1 MKLINQIINQYTT
14 PEQRRSLKAVGNS
27 TYPALMRLVIGGTIN
42 NARSFYNSNV
52 KPVIKATQN
61 INSKSTTRAGLD
73 PNKPTELKAA
83 PKGSIFKGD
92 IQNAII
98 NLGRLDERG
107 ASARQDLIMFLT
119 SLGTPSY
126 EAEALGKTI
135 QALAKV
141 KGAKAAVD
149 LGRKLLT
156 TSKVI
161 PKLLTTAKAA
171 PKLIT
176 AAERKQVTA
185 EVRNLIA
192 KSRTELVKTN
202 PKAMKIINDGVNAFR
217 AKYKESLD
225 ALDLIFDHQ
234 QKLYRVA
241 DQLPAAIRRTPQKQL
256 SSADRKLLTD
266 KYKEL
271 EDFLNKPDYAEISLE
286 DYIKQSF
293 SGDELMNLSEFTEKY
308 LSPQKLLTTK
318 KSTDDLDAAFSE
330 LLKDN
335 GKKAKEL
342 FDDLDVKSKAEIP
355 NVMKF
360 IKEFGELLKAS
371 PKRIKGE
378 NVGAKFSGIDVYDM
392 YQAFKQAGNKLIGL
406 TKDQIKNHPILSL
419 AYSSLGLMGAG
430 GLAYVAGKKLFGK
443 DDNLE
448 KEIKAGIAYPGLEE
462 ELGEQYLVGQ
472 SGKKYHVVG
481 NRAYDYST
489 GKPANIE
496 QFLDDVTAKVNFDT
510 QSINDQIKIKQDQ
523 LAQLEQAEQNGYQ
536 VNPQF
541 RQGIIND
548 IGRLQQDLSNLP
560 TVNVNYRDPVLS
572 FDENGDIEQQYKD
585 NVVAPQQARQE
596 YQQQIQQQQ
605 VDDQYNQIVND
616 IYNKVANAYQQDL
629 DTYFTPDN
637 LAIEYGK
644 YMNQVFMGQAQPLS
658 PERFA
663 EISKA
668 QYMHQLLPT
677 IANQAQAQVQA
688 LMTGQKN
695 VYDYLNKQQTLAET
709 GRHNRATEGIDVYKA
724 QSDVADKNIQRQ
736 QKNIELGLSANKQ
749 AQDYELGRG
758 GLEVSRQNAE
768 TNRINA
774 RTRQEALPFQQA
786 ANIGEF
792 MSGVSM
798 GDVPI
803 NELTQSNPQLFQ
815 KVFPGPEQQQPGQP
829 VTNQDKINLIQN
841 YYRGQQ

>member
-14 PEQRRSLKAVGNS
+14 PEQRAFIKKQEARTKAYLGKKIIRDV
-27 TYPALMRLVIGGTIN
+27 IN
-42 NARSFYNSNV
+42 NGKVVA
-52 KPVIKATQN
+52 
-61 INSKSTTRAGLD
+61 KSTLETMKAMNPTLAATIDEGKKYLNKDVKGLVTDAGITALGLVGLKGID
-73 PNKPTELKAA
+73 KARIAAVKANPKAAELIKKGVESFNKPKQ
-83 PKGSIFKGD
+83 GSV
-92 IQNAII
+92 
-98 NLGRLDERG
+98 
-107 ASARQDLIMFLT
+107 
-119 SLGTPSY
+119 
-126 EAEALGKTI
+126 EALD
-135 QALAKV
+135 ALLKEVKKRGLKV
-141 KGAKAAVD
+141 TDAVQKD
-149 LGRKLLT
+149 SMDVLEFLEKYGLPNNKLLT
-156 TSKVI
+156 TTKGNLDDAFAT
-161 PKLLTTAKAA
+161 LL
-171 PKLIT
+171 
-176 AAERKQVTA
+176 
-185 EVRNLIA
+185 
-192 KSRTELVKTN
+192 
-202 PKAMKIINDGVNAFR
+202 
-217 AKYKESLD
+217 KENG
-225 ALDLIFDHQ
+225 AQ
-234 QKLYRVA
+234 
-241 DQLPAAIRRTPQKQL
+241 
-256 SSADRKLLTD
+256 
-266 KYKEL
+266 
-271 EDFLNKPDYAEISLE
+271 
-286 DYIKQSF
+286 
-293 SGDELMNLSEFTEKY
+293 
-308 LSPQKLLTTK
+308 TK
-318 KSTDDLDAAFSE
+318 KLFEE
-330 LLKDN
+330 LN
-335 GKKAKEL
+335 
-342 FDDLDVKSKAEIP
+342 VKSKAEIP
-355 NVMKF
+355 NVIKF
-360 IKEFGELLKAS
+360 VKEFGELLKAS

-419 AYSSLGLMGAG
+419 AYSSLGLIGAG

-489 GKPANIE
+489 GRPANIE

-572 FDENGDIEQQYKD
+572 FDENDDIEQQYKD
-585 NVVAPQQARQE
+585 NVVAPQQAKQE

-724 QSDVADKNIQRQ
+724 QSDVADKRVQRQ

-758 GLEVSRQNAE
+758 GLEVSQQNAA
-768 TNRINA
+768 TNRMNA
-774 RTRQEALPFQQA
+774 VTRQEALPFQQA

-815 KVFPGPEQQQPGQP
+815 KVFPGPEQQQQPGQP
-829 VTNQDKINLIQN
+829 VTNQDKINVIQN

>member
-14 PEQRRSLKAVGNS
+14 PEQRAFIKKQEAKAKAYLGKKV
-27 TYPALMRLVIGGTIN
+27 VKDVIN
-42 NARSFYNSNV
+42 NGKIVA
-52 KPVIKATQN
+52 
-61 INSKSTTRAGLD
+61 KSTLETMKAMNPVLGAAIDEGQKYLNKDYKGLAVDAGV
-73 PNKPTELKAA
+73 T
-83 PKGSIFKGD
+83 
-92 IQNAII
+92 
-98 NLGRLDERG
+98 
-107 ASARQDLIMFLT
+107 
-119 SLGTPSY
+119 
-126 EAEALGKTI
+126 ALGLLGI
-135 QALAKV
+135 
-141 KGAKAAVD
+141 KGAKQAGKVIDKARIAAVKANPKAAELINKGKEVYNNAKSTFNKNLQGAID
-149 LGRKLLT
+149 DFKMATPKEVEQLVRQAEIRKMTFPEFLYEYFGEG
-156 TSKVI
+156 
-161 PKLLTTAKAA
+161 PKLLTTTKG
-171 PKLIT
+171 
-176 AAERKQVTA
+176 
-185 EVRNLIA
+185 NL
-192 KSRTELVKTN
+192 
-202 PKAMKIINDGVNAFR
+202 DDAFATILR
-217 AKYKESLD
+217 SNSKE
-225 ALDLIFDHQ
+225 A
-234 QKLYRVA
+234 QKLFA
-241 DQLPAAIRRTPQKQL
+241 DL
-256 SSADRKLLTD
+256 
-266 KYKEL
+266 
-271 EDFLNKPDYAEISLE
+271 
-286 DYIKQSF
+286 
-293 SGDELMNLSEFTEKY
+293 G
-308 LSPQKLLTTK
+308 
-318 KSTDDLDAAFSE
+318 
-330 LLKDN
+330 
-335 GKKAKEL
+335 
-342 FDDLDVKSKAEIP
+342 VKSKAEIP
-355 NVMKF
+355 NAIKF
-360 IKEFGELLKAS
+360 VKEFGELLKAS

-378 NVGAKFSGIDVYDM
+378 NIGAKFSGIDVYDM

-406 TKDQIKNHPILSL
+406 TKDQIKSHPILSL

-489 GKPANIE
+489 GRPANIE

-510 QSINDQIKIKQDQ
+510 QSINDQIKAKQDQ
-523 LAQLEQAEQNGYQ
+523 LAQLDQAEQNGYQ

-560 TVNVNYRDPVLS
+560 KVNVNYRDPVLS

-585 NVVAPQQARQE
+585 NVLAPQQARQE

-605 VDDQYNQIVND
+605 IDDQYNQIIND
-616 IYNKVANAYQQDL
+616 VYNKVANAYQQDL

-658 PERFA
+658 PERFT
-663 EISKA
+663 EIAKA

-677 IANQAQAQVQA
+677 IANQAQKQVEA

-695 VYDYLNKQQTLAET
+695 AYDYLNKQQTLAET
-709 GRHNRATEGIDVYKA
+709 GRHNRANEGIDVYKA
-724 QSDVADKNIQRQ
+724 QSDVADKRVQRQ

-749 AQDYELGRG
+749 AQDYELGIG
-758 GLEVSRQNAE
+758 GLEVNKQNAA
-768 TNRINA
+768 TNRMNA
-774 RTRQEALPFQQA
+774 EIRQEALPFQQA

-798 GDVPI
+798 GNVPI

-829 VTNQDKINLIQN
+829 VTNQDKINVIQN

>member
-14 PEQRRSLKAVGNS
+14 PEQRAFLKKQEARTKAYLGKKIIRDV
-27 TYPALMRLVIGGTIN
+27 IN
-42 NARSFYNSNV
+42 NGKIVA
-52 KPVIKATQN
+52 
-61 INSKSTTRAGLD
+61 KSTLEVMKARDPILAATIDEGKKVLNKDVKGLVTDAGI
-73 PNKPTELKAA
+73 T
-83 PKGSIFKGD
+83 
-92 IQNAII
+92 
-98 NLGRLDERG
+98 
-107 ASARQDLIMFLT
+107 
-119 SLGTPSY
+119 
-126 EAEALGKTI
+126 ALGLI
-135 QALAKV
+135 GV
-141 KGAKAAVD
+141 KGAKEASKVINSARIAAVKANPKAAELIKKGVESFSKPKQGSIEALD
-149 LGRKLLT
+149 ALLKEVKKRGLKVTDAVQKDSMDVLEFLEKYGLPNNKLLT
-156 TSKVI
+156 TTKGNLDDAFAT
-161 PKLLTTAKAA
+161 LL
-171 PKLIT
+171 
-176 AAERKQVTA
+176 
-185 EVRNLIA
+185 
-192 KSRTELVKTN
+192 
-202 PKAMKIINDGVNAFR
+202 
-217 AKYKESLD
+217 KENG
-225 ALDLIFDHQ
+225 AQ
-234 QKLYRVA
+234 
-241 DQLPAAIRRTPQKQL
+241 
-256 SSADRKLLTD
+256 
-266 KYKEL
+266 
-271 EDFLNKPDYAEISLE
+271 
-286 DYIKQSF
+286 
-293 SGDELMNLSEFTEKY
+293 
-308 LSPQKLLTTK
+308 TK
-318 KSTDDLDAAFSE
+318 KLFEE
-330 LLKDN
+330 LN
-335 GKKAKEL
+335 I
-342 FDDLDVKSKAEIP
+342 KSKAEIP
-355 NVMKF
+355 NVIKF
-360 IKEFGELLKAS
+360 VKEFGELLKAS

-489 GKPANIE
+489 GRPANIE

-541 RQGIIND
+541 RQGIVND

-560 TVNVNYRDPVLS
+560 TVNVNYRDPILS

-658 PERFA
+658 PERFT

-677 IANQAQAQVQA
+677 IADQAQAQVQA

-829 VTNQDKINLIQN
+829 VTNQDKINVIQN

>member
-14 PEQRRSLKAVGNS
+14 PEQRAFIKKQEARTKAYLGKKIIRDV
-27 TYPALMRLVIGGTIN
+27 IN
-42 NARSFYNSNV
+42 NGKIV
-52 KPVIKATQN
+52 T
-61 INSKSTTRAGLD
+61 KSTLEVMKARDPILAATIDEGKKVLNKDVKGLVTDAGITALGLVGLKGID
-73 PNKPTELKAA
+73 KARIAAVKANPKAAELIKKGVESFNKPKQ
-83 PKGSIFKGD
+83 GSIEALD
-92 IQNAII
+92 A
-98 NLGRLDERG
+98 LLDEVKKRG
-107 ASARQDLIMFLT
+107 LKVTDAVQKDSMDVLEFLEKYG
-119 SLGTPSY
+119 LPNN
-126 EAEALGKTI
+126 
-135 QALAKV
+135 
-141 KGAKAAVD
+141 
-149 LGRKLLT
+149 KLLT
-156 TSKVI
+156 TTKGNLDDAFAT
-161 PKLLTTAKAA
+161 LL
-171 PKLIT
+171 
-176 AAERKQVTA
+176 
-185 EVRNLIA
+185 
-192 KSRTELVKTN
+192 
-202 PKAMKIINDGVNAFR
+202 
-217 AKYKESLD
+217 KENGT
-225 ALDLIFDHQ
+225 Q
-234 QKLYRVA
+234 
-241 DQLPAAIRRTPQKQL
+241 
-256 SSADRKLLTD
+256 
-266 KYKEL
+266 
-271 EDFLNKPDYAEISLE
+271 
-286 DYIKQSF
+286 
-293 SGDELMNLSEFTEKY
+293 
-308 LSPQKLLTTK
+308 TK
-318 KSTDDLDAAFSE
+318 KLFEE
-330 LLKDN
+330 LN
-335 GKKAKEL
+335 
-342 FDDLDVKSKAEIP
+342 VKSKAEIP
-355 NVMKF
+355 NVIKF
-360 IKEFGELLKAS
+360 VKEFGELLKAS

-406 TKDQIKNHPILSL
+406 TKDQIKNHLILSL

-523 LAQLEQAEQNGYQ
+523 LAQLDQAEQNGYQ

-585 NVVAPQQARQE
+585 NVIAPQQARQA
-596 YQQQIQQQQ
+596 YQQQIQQQRI
-605 VDDQYNQIVND
+605 DDQYNQIVND
-616 IYNKVANAYQQDL
+616 VYNKVANAYQQDL

-695 VYDYLNKQQTLAET
+695 VYDYLNKQQTLVET
-709 GRHNRATEGIDVYKA
+709 GRHNRATEGIDAYKA
-724 QSDVADKNIQRQ
+724 RSEAADKNIQRQ
-736 QKNIELGLSANKQ
+736 QKNIELGLTANKQ

-758 GLEVSRQNAE
+758 GLEVSQQNAA
-768 TNRINA
+768 TNRMNA
-774 RTRQEALPFQQA
+774 VTRQEALPFQQA

-815 KVFPGPEQQQPGQP
+815 KVFPGPEQQQQSQP
-829 VTNQDKINLIQN
+829 VTNQDKINVIN
-841 YYRGQQ
+841 NFYRGQQ

>member
-14 PEQRRSLKAVGNS
+14 PEQRAFIKKQEAKAKAYLGKKV
-27 TYPALMRLVIGGTIN
+27 VKDVIN
-42 NARSFYNSNV
+42 NGKIVA
-52 KPVIKATQN
+52 
-61 INSKSTTRAGLD
+61 KSTLETMKAMNPVLGAAIDEGQKYLNKDYKGLAVDAGV
-73 PNKPTELKAA
+73 T
-83 PKGSIFKGD
+83 
-92 IQNAII
+92 
-98 NLGRLDERG
+98 
-107 ASARQDLIMFLT
+107 
-119 SLGTPSY
+119 
-126 EAEALGKTI
+126 ALGLLGI
-135 QALAKV
+135 
-141 KGAKAAVD
+141 KGAKQAGKVIDKARIAAVKANPKAAE
-149 LGRKLLT
+149 LINKGKEVYNNAKT
-156 TSKVI
+156 TFNKNLQGAIDDFKMATPKEVEQLVRQAEI
-161 PKLLTTAKAA
+161 KKMTFPEFLHEYFGDGPKLLTTTKG
-171 PKLIT
+171 
-176 AAERKQVTA
+176 
-185 EVRNLIA
+185 NL
-192 KSRTELVKTN
+192 
-202 PKAMKIINDGVNAFR
+202 DDAFATILR
-217 AKYKESLD
+217 SNSKE
-225 ALDLIFDHQ
+225 A
-234 QKLYRVA
+234 QKLFA
-241 DQLPAAIRRTPQKQL
+241 DL
-256 SSADRKLLTD
+256 
-266 KYKEL
+266 
-271 EDFLNKPDYAEISLE
+271 
-286 DYIKQSF
+286 
-293 SGDELMNLSEFTEKY
+293 G
-308 LSPQKLLTTK
+308 
-318 KSTDDLDAAFSE
+318 
-330 LLKDN
+330 
-335 GKKAKEL
+335 
-342 FDDLDVKSKAEIP
+342 VKSKAEIP
-355 NVMKF
+355 NAIKF
-360 IKEFGELLKAS
+360 VKEFGELLKAS

-378 NVGAKFSGIDVYDM
+378 NIGAKFSGIDVYDM

-406 TKDQIKNHPILSL
+406 TKDQIKSHPILSL

-489 GKPANIE
+489 GRPANIE

-510 QSINDQIKIKQDQ
+510 QSINDQIKAKQDQ
-523 LAQLEQAEQNGYQ
+523 LAQLDQAEQNGYQ

-585 NVVAPQQARQE
+585 NVLAPQQARQE

-605 VDDQYNQIVND
+605 IDDQYNQIIND
-616 IYNKVANAYQQDL
+616 VYNKVANAYQQDL

-658 PERFA
+658 PERFT
-663 EISKA
+663 EIAKA

-677 IANQAQAQVQA
+677 IANQAQKQVEA

-695 VYDYLNKQQTLAET
+695 IYDYLNKQQTLAET

-724 QSDVADKNIQRQ
+724 QSDVADKRVQRQ

-749 AQDYELGRG
+749 AQDYELGIG

-768 TNRINA
+768 TNRMNA
-774 RTRQEALPFQQA
+774 KTRQEALPFQQA

-792 MSGVSM
+792 MSGISM

-815 KVFPGPEQQQPGQP
+815 KVFPGPEQQQGQP
-829 VTNQDKINLIQN
+829 VTNQDKINVIQN

>member
-14 PEQRRSLKAVGNS
+14 PEQRAFIKKQEVRTKAYLGKKIIRDV
-27 TYPALMRLVIGGTIN
+27 IN
-42 NARSFYNSNV
+42 NGKVVA
-52 KPVIKATQN
+52 
-61 INSKSTTRAGLD
+61 KSTLETMKAMNPTLAATIDEGKKYLNKDVKGLVTDAGITALGLVGLKGID
-73 PNKPTELKAA
+73 KARIAAVKANPKAA
-83 PKGSIFKGD
+83 ELIKKGVESFSKPKQGSI
-92 IQNAII
+92 
-98 NLGRLDERG
+98 
-107 ASARQDLIMFLT
+107 
-119 SLGTPSY
+119 
-126 EAEALGKTI
+126 EALD
-135 QALAKV
+135 ALLKEVKKRGLKV
-141 KGAKAAVD
+141 TDAVQKD
-149 LGRKLLT
+149 SMDVLEFLEKYGLPNNKLLT
-156 TSKVI
+156 TTKGNLDDAFAT
-161 PKLLTTAKAA
+161 LL
-171 PKLIT
+171 
-176 AAERKQVTA
+176 
-185 EVRNLIA
+185 
-192 KSRTELVKTN
+192 
-202 PKAMKIINDGVNAFR
+202 
-217 AKYKESLD
+217 KENG
-225 ALDLIFDHQ
+225 AQ
-234 QKLYRVA
+234 
-241 DQLPAAIRRTPQKQL
+241 
-256 SSADRKLLTD
+256 
-266 KYKEL
+266 
-271 EDFLNKPDYAEISLE
+271 
-286 DYIKQSF
+286 
-293 SGDELMNLSEFTEKY
+293 
-308 LSPQKLLTTK
+308 TK
-318 KSTDDLDAAFSE
+318 KLFEE
-330 LLKDN
+330 LN
-335 GKKAKEL
+335 I
-342 FDDLDVKSKAEIP
+342 KSKAEIP
-355 NVMKF
+355 NVIKF
-360 IKEFGELLKAS
+360 VKEFGELLKAS

-378 NVGAKFSGIDVYDM
+378 NIGAKFSGIDVYDM

-489 GKPANIE
+489 GRPANIE

-510 QSINDQIKIKQDQ
+510 QSINDQIKTKQDQ

-541 RQGIIND
+541 RQGIVND

-585 NVVAPQQARQE
+585 NVVAPQQARQA

-605 VDDQYNQIVND
+605 VDDRYNQIVND

-724 QSDVADKNIQRQ
+724 QSDVADKRVQRQ

-758 GLEVSRQNAE
+758 GLEVSQQNAA
-768 TNRINA
+768 TNRMNA
-774 RTRQEALPFQQA
+774 VTRQEALPFQQA

-829 VTNQDKINLIQN
+829 VTNQDKINVIQN

>member
-14 PEQRRSLKAVGNS
+14 PEQRAFIKKQEAKAKAYLGKKV
-27 TYPALMRLVIGGTIN
+27 VKDVIN
-42 NARSFYNSNV
+42 NGKIVA
-52 KPVIKATQN
+52 
-61 INSKSTTRAGLD
+61 KSTLETMKAMNPILGAAIDEGQKYLNKDYKGLAVDAGV
-73 PNKPTELKAA
+73 T
-83 PKGSIFKGD
+83 
-92 IQNAII
+92 
-98 NLGRLDERG
+98 
-107 ASARQDLIMFLT
+107 
-119 SLGTPSY
+119 
-126 EAEALGKTI
+126 ALGLLGI
-135 QALAKV
+135 
-141 KGAKAAVD
+141 KGAKQAGKVIDKARIAAVKANPKAAELINKGKEVYNNAKATFNKNLQGAID
-149 LGRKLLT
+149 DFKMATPKEVEQLVRQAEIKKMTFPEFLYEYFGEG
-156 TSKVI
+156 
-161 PKLLTTAKAA
+161 PKLLTTTKG
-171 PKLIT
+171 
-176 AAERKQVTA
+176 
-185 EVRNLIA
+185 NL
-192 KSRTELVKTN
+192 
-202 PKAMKIINDGVNAFR
+202 DDAFATILR
-217 AKYKESLD
+217 SNSKE
-225 ALDLIFDHQ
+225 A
-234 QKLYRVA
+234 QKLFA
-241 DQLPAAIRRTPQKQL
+241 DL
-256 SSADRKLLTD
+256 
-266 KYKEL
+266 
-271 EDFLNKPDYAEISLE
+271 
-286 DYIKQSF
+286 
-293 SGDELMNLSEFTEKY
+293 G
-308 LSPQKLLTTK
+308 
-318 KSTDDLDAAFSE
+318 
-330 LLKDN
+330 
-335 GKKAKEL
+335 
-342 FDDLDVKSKAEIP
+342 VKSKAEIP
-355 NVMKF
+355 NAIKF
-360 IKEFGELLKAS
+360 VKEFGELLKAS

-378 NVGAKFSGIDVYDM
+378 NIGAKFSGIDVYDM

-443 DDNLE
+443 DENLE

-489 GKPANIE
+489 GRPANIE

-523 LAQLEQAEQNGYQ
+523 LAQLDQAEQNGYQ

-585 NVVAPQQARQE
+585 NVVAPQQAKQE

-605 VDDQYNQIVND
+605 IDDQYNQIVND

-658 PERFA
+658 PERFT
-663 EISKA
+663 EIAKA

-677 IANQAQAQVQA
+677 IANQAKEQVQA

-695 VYDYLNKQQTLAET
+695 AYDYLNKQQTLAET

-724 QSDVADKNIQRQ
+724 QSDVADKRVQRQ

-758 GLEVSRQNAE
+758 GLEVSQQNAA
-768 TNRINA
+768 TNRMNA
-774 RTRQEALPFQQA
+774 ITRQEALPFQQA

-803 NELTQSNPQLFQ
+803 NEVTQSNPQLFQ
-815 KVFPGPEQQQPGQP
+815 KVFPGPEQQQQGQP

>member
-14 PEQRRSLKAVGNS
+14 PEQRAFLKKQEARTKAYLGKKIIRDVINNGKVVAKS
-27 TYPALMRLVIGGTIN
+27 TLETMKTIN
-42 NARSFYNSNV
+42 PTLAATIDEGKKYLDKDVKGLVTDAGITALGLVGLKGIDKARIAAVKANPKAAELIKKGVESF
-52 KPVIKATQN
+52 
-61 INSKSTTRAGLD
+61 
-73 PNKPTELKAA
+73 NKPKQ
-83 PKGSIFKGD
+83 GSIEALD
-92 IQNAII
+92 A
-98 NLGRLDERG
+98 LLDEVKKRG
-107 ASARQDLIMFLT
+107 LKVTDAVQKDSMDVLEFLEKYG
-119 SLGTPSY
+119 LPNN
-126 EAEALGKTI
+126 
-135 QALAKV
+135 
-141 KGAKAAVD
+141 
-149 LGRKLLT
+149 KLLT
-156 TSKVI
+156 TTKGNLDDAFAT
-161 PKLLTTAKAA
+161 LL
-171 PKLIT
+171 
-176 AAERKQVTA
+176 
-185 EVRNLIA
+185 
-192 KSRTELVKTN
+192 
-202 PKAMKIINDGVNAFR
+202 
-217 AKYKESLD
+217 KENG
-225 ALDLIFDHQ
+225 AQ
-234 QKLYRVA
+234 
-241 DQLPAAIRRTPQKQL
+241 
-256 SSADRKLLTD
+256 
-266 KYKEL
+266 
-271 EDFLNKPDYAEISLE
+271 
-286 DYIKQSF
+286 
-293 SGDELMNLSEFTEKY
+293 
-308 LSPQKLLTTK
+308 TK
-318 KSTDDLDAAFSE
+318 KLFEE
-330 LLKDN
+330 LN
-335 GKKAKEL
+335 
-342 FDDLDVKSKAEIP
+342 VKSKAEIP
-355 NVMKF
+355 NVIKF
-360 IKEFGELLKAS
+360 VKEFGELLKAS

-392 YQAFKQAGNKLIGL
+392 YQAFKSAGNKLIGL
-406 TKDQIKNHPILSL
+406 TKDQIKNHPMLSL
-419 AYSSLGLMGAG
+419 AYTSLGLMGAG

-523 LAQLEQAEQNGYQ
+523 LAQLDQAEQNGYQ

-548 IGRLQQDLSNLP
+548 IGRLQQDLNNLP

-572 FDENGDIEQQYKD
+572 FDENGDIEQQYRE
-585 NVVAPQQARQE
+585 NVLAPQQARQE
-596 YQQQIQQQQ
+596 YQQQVQQQRI
-605 VDDQYNQIVND
+605 DDQYNQIVND
-616 IYNKVANAYQQDL
+616 VYNKVANAYQQDL

-677 IANQAQAQVQA
+677 IANQAQAQVEA

-695 VYDYLNKQQTLAET
+695 VYDYLDKQQTLAET

-724 QSDVADKNIQRQ
+724 RSEAADKNVQRQ
-736 QKNIELGLSANKQ
+736 QKNIELGLTANKQ

-758 GLEVSRQNAE
+758 GLEVSQQNAA
-768 TNRINA
+768 TNRMNA
-774 RTRQEALPFQQA
+774 VTRQEALPFQQA

-815 KVFPGPEQQQPGQP
+815 KVFPGPEQQQGQP
-829 VTNQDKINLIQN
+829 VTNQDKINVIN
-841 YYRGQQ
+841 NFYRGQQ